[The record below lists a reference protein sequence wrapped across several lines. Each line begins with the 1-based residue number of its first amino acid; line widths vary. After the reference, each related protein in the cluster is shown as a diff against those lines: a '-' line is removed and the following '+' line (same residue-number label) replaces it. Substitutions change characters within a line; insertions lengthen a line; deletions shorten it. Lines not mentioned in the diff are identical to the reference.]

1 MDAETAAPDAGFLA
15 PAPPSPGADRLAAA
29 DRDQSGFVMNLTGA
43 WSHLPDEHD
52 ALFDLMARAADAAG
66 LDRRAKGVLVAATA
80 GVLRDPH
87 CSLAWGAR
95 LAEEIGDDAAAR
107 VLAGDDAALDPR
119 DAALAGWARRLARDP
134 NGTGTADVQ
143 RLRDVGFDDRQVL
156 GLTLY
161 TALRM
166 AFSTVNDALGARPD
180 RPLRDAAP
188 AAVRAAVDYG
198 RPTAEADSLR

>member
-1 MDAETAAPDAGFLA
+1 
-15 PAPPSPGADRLAAA
+15 
-29 DRDQSGFVMNLTGA
+29 MNLTRS

-52 ALFDLMARAADAAG
+52 ALFDLMGRAADAAG
-66 LDRRAKGVLVAATA
+66 LDRRARGVLVAAAA

-95 LAEEIGDDAAAR
+95 LAEEIGDEAAAG
-107 VLAGDDAALDPR
+107 VLAGDDARLGSR
-119 DAALAGWARRLARDP
+119 DAALAGWARLVASDP
-134 NGTGTADVQ
+134 NSTREDDVQ
-143 RLRDVGFDDRQVL
+143 RLRDAGFDDREIA

-161 TALRM
+161 TALRV

-198 RPTAEADSLR
+198 RPVAEGGSTA

>member
-1 MDAETAAPDAGFLA
+1 VDTQTDAPDAGFLG
-15 PAPPSPGADRLAAA
+15 PPPPSPGVARLAAG
-29 DRDQSGFVMNLTGA
+29 DREQGGFVMNLTRA

-52 ALFDLMARAADAAG
+52 ALFELMGRAADAAG
-66 LDRRAKGVLVAATA
+66 LDRRARGVLVAATA

-95 LAEEIGDDAAAR
+95 LAEEIGDDAAAG
-107 VLAGDDAALDPR
+107 VLAGDDTALDPR
-119 DAALAGWARRLARDP
+119 DAALADWARRLARDP
-134 NGTGTADVQ
+134 NGAGPADVQ

-188 AAVRAAVDYG
+188 VAVRTAVDYG
-198 RPTAEADSLR
+198 RPTAAADSLR